1 MRWGAAN
8 IRFLSIP
15 AFAALALAACSPAG
29 DAGDETLDTDP
40 APPPSSGPA
49 PHIFAAT
56 AWRAV
61 AEDGARYTTQLDP
74 DGTYR
79 DLRNGDPW
87 QTGSWTYSDGE
98 HGKLLCFT
106 PEDENGIE
114 RCWEPERMSG
124 DTMRAT
130 SDSGTAIE
138 LERVDYEPPSDDEE

>member
-1 MRWGAAN
+1 M
-8 IRFLSIP
+8 RFLSVP
-15 AFAALALAACSPAG
+15 AFAALALSACSPTEDTGG
-29 DAGDETLDTDP
+29 DAPDAADP
-40 APPPSSGPA
+40 AALPSDEPA
-49 PHIFAAT
+49 PQIFAAT

-98 HGKLLCFT
+98 QGKLLCFT
-106 PEDENGIE
+106 PGDENGIE
-114 RCWEPERMSG
+114 RCWEPERVRG

-130 SDSGTAIE
+130 SDSGTTIE
-138 LERVDYEPPSDDEE
+138 LERVDYEPPLDELDDEE